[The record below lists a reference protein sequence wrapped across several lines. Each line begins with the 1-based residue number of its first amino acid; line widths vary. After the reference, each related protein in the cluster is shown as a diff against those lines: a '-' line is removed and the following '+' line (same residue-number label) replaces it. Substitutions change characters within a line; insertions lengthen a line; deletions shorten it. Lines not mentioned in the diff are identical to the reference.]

1 MAFCSKCGNHL
12 EGNERFCVK
21 CGADLAATPP
31 SAAPP
36 AAAASPVSPVAQYA
50 TPAGYPP
57 GSMPIA
63 VAVPPQPV
71 PKRAPWGWLAIIVV
85 LLGVAGYW
93 YNQAQHVNPPVPTP
107 SPAPAPG
114 PAPAPNPNPAPNPQ
128 SLLQQQVLQMTW
140 QLVSNVVTAQ
150 IQWTNNSTMNVASG
164 MAVCTQYD
172 ASGNKLSTWNETL
185 TGPINAGTTG
195 NFTNVTLGAP
205 TQGLDKLGCAL
216 STVTPQ

>member
-1 MAFCSKCGNHL
+1 
-12 EGNERFCVK
+12 
-21 CGADLAATPP
+21 
-31 SAAPP
+31 
-36 AAAASPVSPVAQYA
+36 
-50 TPAGYPP
+50 
-57 GSMPIA
+57 MPFA

-71 PKRAPWGWLAIIVV
+71 PKRAPWGWLVIIAV

-93 YNQAQHVNPPVPTP
+93 YNQAQHVNPPVPAP
-107 SPAPAPG
+107 SPSPN

-150 IQWTNNSTMNVASG
+150 IQWTNNATANIASG
-164 MAVCTQYD
+164 IAVCTQYD

-195 NFTNVTLGAP
+195 SFTNVSLGPPSA
-205 TQGLDKLGCAL
+205 GLDKLGCTL